1 MKKMKHVDAITLWWV
16 FTVIAIIILVVAQL
30 AGVDVG

>member
-1 MKKMKHVDAITLWWV
+1 MKKIRHVDAMTLWWV
-16 FTVIAIIILVVAQL
+16 FTVITIIILIVAQL

>member
-1 MKKMKHVDAITLWWV
+1 MKKIRHVNAMTLWWV
-16 FTVIAIIILVVAQL
+16 FTVIAIIILIVAQL

>member
-1 MKKMKHVDAITLWWV
+1 MKKMQHVNAMTLWWV
-16 FTVIAIIILVVAQL
+16 LTVIAIIILVVAQL

>member
-1 MKKMKHVDAITLWWV
+1 MKKIQHVDAMTLWWV
-16 FTVIAIIILVVAQL
+16 FTVIAIIILIVAQL

>member
-1 MKKMKHVDAITLWWV
+1 MKKIRHVDAMTLWWV
-16 FTVIAIIILVVAQL
+16 FTVIAIIILIVAQL